1 MSSSDSISSIATL
14 LKTTPPPQIIALV
27 GAGISTAAN
36 VPDFRSPQTGLYA
49 KLAPL
54 KLPYP
59 EAIFDI
65 NFFRHTPEPFYAIAR
80 ARKPHNLSPTLT
92 HAFLA
97 LLAKKNLLRFVFTQN
112 IDGLEVDAGVP
123 PDRVLAVHGSWKA
136 QRCVRCKRAYPG
148 ELMERAIEA
157 GEVPYC
163 LDGACKGPVKP
174 DVVFFG
180 EQLPGEF
187 EEEER
192 TRVPE
197 ADVMLVLGTS
207 LKVAP
212 SSRLP
217 RGVREGV
224 PRVLVNMEPVGDIG
238 TRGGDVVALGQCDEV
253 VRALSEELGW
263 AEELDGL
270 WKEAAA
276 AARARWGDNQI
287 EQPSLDELI
296 ARCAEKIGPKPIT
309 NGHRRMLEEHLTAKF
324 GVPRAGEDGGL
335 T

>member
-1 MSSSDSISSIATL
+1 MSSNPPSLTNLSAIAAL
-14 LKTTPPPQIIALV
+14 LKATPPPKFVALV

-36 VPDFRSPQTGLYA
+36 VPDFRSAQTGLYA

-59 EAIFDI
+59 EAIFNI
-65 NFFRHTPEPFYAIAR
+65 NYFSHTPEPFYAIAR
-80 ARKPHNLSPTLT
+80 ARKPRNLRPTLT

-97 LLAKKNLLRFVFTQN
+97 LLAKKNLLHFVFTQN
-112 IDGLEVDAGVP
+112 IDGLEQDAGVP
-123 PDRVLAVHGSWKA
+123 ASRVLAVHGSWKS
-136 QRCVRCKRAYPG
+136 QRCHRCKRGYPDD
-148 ELMERAIEA
+148 LMERAIET

-163 LDGACKGPVKP
+163 LDEGCRRPVKP

-180 EQLPGEF
+180 EELPREF
-187 EEEER
+187 EEKER
-192 TRVPE
+192 TMLAE

-224 PRVLVNMEPVGDIG
+224 PRVLINLETVGDIG
-238 TRGGDVVALGQCDEV
+238 TRDEDIVALGQCDEV
-253 VRALSEELGW
+253 IRALSEELGW
-263 AEELDGL
+263 AEELDGS
-270 WKEAAA
+270 WKEAVAVK
-276 AARARWGDNQI
+276 AARCEDEQG

-296 ARCAEKIGPKPIT
+296 ARCAEKIGPKPVT
-309 NGHRRMLEEHLTAKF
+309 EGHRRMLEEHLTAKF
-324 GVPRAGEDGGL
+324 AGILPGKV
-335 T
+335 

>member
-1 MSSSDSISSIATL
+1 MSSSPSPPSNLSTIATL
-14 LKTTPPPQIIALV
+14 LKATPPPKIVVLA

-36 VPDFRSPQTGLYA
+36 VPDFRSAQTGLYA

-65 NFFRHTPEPFYAIAR
+65 NFFKHTPEPFYAIAR
-80 ARKPHNLSPTLT
+80 ARKPRNLRPTLT

-97 LLAKKNLLRFVFTQN
+97 LLAKKDFLHFVFTQN
-112 IDGLEVDAGVP
+112 IDGLEEDAGVP
-123 PDRVLAVHGSWKA
+123 ASHVLPAHGNWKS
-136 QRCVRCKRAYPG
+136 QRCYRCKRGYPD
-148 ELMERAIEA
+148 ELMEKAIET

-163 LDGACKGPVKP
+163 LDEGCVGVVKP

-180 EQLPGEF
+180 QDLPREF
-187 EEEER
+187 EEKEK
-192 TRVPE
+192 TKLPE

-212 SSRLP
+212 CARLP

-224 PRVLVNMEPVGDIG
+224 PRVLINLEPAGDIG
-238 TRGGDVVALGQCDEV
+238 NRHGDVVALGQCDEV
-253 VRALSEELGW
+253 IRALSEELGW
-263 AEELDGL
+263 AEELNSL
-270 WKEAAA
+270 WKEAVAA
-276 AARARWGDNQI
+276 KARCEDEQG

-296 ARCAEKIGPKPIT
+296 ARCAEKIGPKPVT
-309 NGHRRMLEEHLTAKF
+309 DGHRRMLEEHLGAKF
-324 GVPRAGEDGGL
+324 AGILPGKV
-335 T
+335 